1 MRSYINLRG
10 GFINKNNL
18 SHLIHGR
25 GYPGVHK
32 KNIGSISYGGAM
44 KSMKNLNLRDNEHSK
59 SHKIKPLKFHL

>member
-10 GFINKNNL
+10 GFIHKNNL

-32 KNIGSISYGGAM
+32 KNVGSVSYEGVM
-44 KSMKNLNLRDNEHSK
+44 KSMKNLHIHEHSK